1 MFLLSSYFDALIG
14 KKIKALSE
22 KYFVTKLEEYKVI
35 YSSGSSD
42 YITNNNFNGVQVT
55 FL

>member
-1 MFLLSSYFDALIG
+1 MFLLSSYLDALIG
-14 KKIKALSE
+14 KKVKALIE

-35 YSSGSSD
+35 YSNGSFD
-42 YITNNNFNGVQVT
+42 YITNNDFNGVQVT